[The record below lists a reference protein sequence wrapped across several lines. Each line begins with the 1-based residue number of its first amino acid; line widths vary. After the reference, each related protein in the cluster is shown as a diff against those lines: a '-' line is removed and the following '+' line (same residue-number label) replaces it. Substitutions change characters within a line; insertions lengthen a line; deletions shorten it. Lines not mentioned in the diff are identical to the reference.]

1 MRGQIALAIAALLA
15 SSTAFSQFYS
25 YENTSVHTD
34 AVPGEY
40 FFNTGVTAIKHEDYV
55 HAVAMYKVAASWAYK
70 PAEYNLG
77 VIFAKGEGGVPLDLA
92 QSYAWMTLA
101 AERQD
106 KQYVSAL
113 EHVKAALTP
122 EQIQDGDKML
132 VDMRKIYGDEV
143 ALHRAKAKWH
153 EVLTHSTCSHV
164 GFTGC
169 NMVVGNGGAMRSN
182 PARSVKGM
190 EQGAA
195 GYMSATDLVGGS
207 GTDGSIAYADLRAT
221 DNPYDPRFNGVVTVG
236 AIKAADPKPA
246 EKPKPSN

>member
-1 MRGQIALAIAALLA
+1 MCTPSPCTKWPRAG
-15 SSTAFSQFYS
+15 
-25 YENTSVHTD
+25 
-34 AVPGEY
+34 P
-40 FFNTGVTAIKHEDYV
+40 
-55 HAVAMYKVAASWAYK
+55 YK

-101 AERQD
+101 AERRD
-106 KQYVSAL
+106 KPYVAAL
-113 EHVKAALTP
+113 ERIKAALTP
-122 EQIQDGDKML
+122 EQIQEGEKML

-164 GFTGC
+164 GYTGC
-169 NMVVGNGGAMRSN
+169 NMVVGNGGAGRSN
-182 PARSVKGM
+182 PARSVKGL

-195 GYMSATDLVGGS
+195 GYTGATDLVGGS

-236 AIKAADPKPA
+236 EIKPADKKTDKPADQPKPD
-246 EKPKPSN
+246 